1 MLKVNHI
8 QKSYSHFD
16 LNCSFEIPVG
26 SIIGIIGKNGSGKTT
41 LFKSILNLIH
51 LDSGNISILDNDYQ
65 TIDKNKIGCTL
76 ANISLC
82 EYWKLKDLIKL
93 LENTYQDFDLDYFIK
108 KCKYYQFPLDKKINE
123 FSTGMKAKL
132 NVLIAL
138 SHHSQF
144 LILDEPTNGLDI
156 LAREEI
162 IDMIRE
168 FMEEDENHSVLISSH
183 ISSDLEGLCDEIYI
197 LDEGQFIF
205 HETTDCLLDQYGLL
219 KLTDEQ
225 FKQIDSSYFLK
236 TKKVSYG
243 YDVLTN
249 QKQFYQE
256 NYPEIIIEK
265 NNFDTLFSMMLRG
278 EWNERF
284 IL

>member
-8 QKSYSHFD
+8 QKNYSHFT
-16 LNCSFEIPVG
+16 LKCSFDVPKGTIT
-26 SIIGIIGKNGSGKTT
+26 GIIGKNGSGKTT
-41 LFKSILNLIH
+41 LFKSILGLIP
-51 LDSGNISILDNDYQ
+51 LDCGSISILDTDYQ
-65 TIDKNKIGCTL
+65 NVDKNKIGCTL

-82 EYWKLKDLIKL
+82 EYLKLKDLIQVL
-93 LENTYQDFDLDYFIK
+93 NSVYRDFDLDYFMQ
-108 KCKYYQFPLDKKINE
+108 KCKEFQFPLDKKINE

-132 NVLIAL
+132 NILIAL

-162 IDMIRE
+162 IDMIQE
-168 FMEEDENHSVLISSH
+168 FMAEGEHRSVIISSH
-183 ISSDLEGLCDEIYI
+183 ISSDLEGLCDDIYL

-225 FKQIDSSYFLK
+225 FKEIDSSYFLK

-278 EWNERF
+278 E
-284 IL
+284 

>member
-1 MLKVNHI
+1 MCI
-8 QKSYSHFD
+8 RD
-16 LNCSFEIPVG
+16 R
-26 SIIGIIGKNGSGKTT
+26 
-41 LFKSILNLIH
+41 
-51 LDSGNISILDNDYQ
+51 
-65 TIDKNKIGCTL
+65 
-76 ANISLC
+76 
-82 EYWKLKDLIKL
+82 
-93 LENTYQDFDLDYFIK
+93 
-108 KCKYYQFPLDKKINE
+108 CKYYQFPLDEKINE

-162 IDMIRE
+162 IDLIRE
-168 FMEEDENHSVLISSH
+168 FMDEDENHSVLISSH

-197 LDEGQFIF
+197 LDKGQFIF
-205 HETTDCLLDQYGLL
+205 QETTDCLLDQYGLL

-265 NNFDTLFSMMLRG
+265 NNFNTLFSMMLRG
-278 EWNERF
+278 E
-284 IL
+284 

>member
-8 QKSYSHFD
+8 QKNYSHFN
-16 LNCSFEIPVG
+16 LNCSFDVPKGTIT
-26 SIIGIIGKNGSGKTT
+26 GIIGKSGSGKTT

-51 LDSGNISILDNDYQ
+51 LDSGSISILDTDYQ
-65 TIDKNKIGCTL
+65 NVDKNKIGCTL

-82 EYWKLKDLIKL
+82 EY
-93 LENTYQDFDLDYFIK
+93 FIQ

-162 IDMIRE
+162 IDLIRE
-168 FMEEDENHSVLISSH
+168 FRDEDENCSVLISSH

-197 LDEGQFIF
+197 LDKGQFIF
-205 HETTDCLLDQYGLL
+205 QETTDCLLDQYGLL

-236 TKKVSYG
+236 TKKFSYG

-278 EWNERF
+278 E
-284 IL
+284 

>member
-8 QKSYSHFD
+8 QKTYSHFHLD
-16 LNCSFEIPVG
+16 CSLEIKPG
-26 SIIGIIGKNGSGKTT
+26 SITGIIGKNGSGKTT
-41 LFKSILNLIH
+41 LFKAILNLIH
-51 LDSGNISILDNDYQ
+51 IDSGDITLLDKDYKDV
-65 TIDKNKIGCTL
+65 DKNKIGCTL

-82 EYWKLKDLIKL
+82 EYLKLKDLINL
-93 LENTYQDFDLDYFIK
+93 LNNTYKDFDLDYFLQ
-108 KCKYYQFPLDKKINE
+108 KCKQYQFPLDKKINE

-138 SHHSQF
+138 SHHASF
-144 LILDEPTNGLDI
+144 LILDEPTNGLDV

-162 IDMIRE
+162 IDLIRE

-183 ISSDLEGLCDEIYI
+183 ISSDLEGLCDDIYMI
-197 LDEGQFIF
+197 DDGKFIF

-219 KLTDEQ
+219 KLTEEQ
-225 FKQIDSSYFLK
+225 FNQVDHNYFIK
-236 TKKVSYG
+236 TRKENYG
-243 YDVLTN
+243 YTALTN

-278 EWNERF
+278 E
-284 IL
+284 

>member
-8 QKSYSHFD
+8 QKNYSHFN
-16 LNCSFEIPVG
+16 LNCSFDVPKGTIT
-26 SIIGIIGKNGSGKTT
+26 GIIGKSGSGKTT

-51 LDSGNISILDNDYQ
+51 
-65 TIDKNKIGCTL
+65 
-76 ANISLC
+76 NISLC
-82 EYWKLKDLIKL
+82 EYLKLKDLIKL
-93 LENTYQDFDLDYFIK
+93 LENTYQDFDLDYFIQ

-162 IDMIRE
+162 IDLIRE
-168 FMEEDENHSVLISSH
+168 FMDEDENRSVLISSH

-197 LDEGQFIF
+197 LDKGQFIF
-205 HETTDCLLDQYGLL
+205 QETTDCLLDQYGLL

-278 EWNERF
+278 E
-284 IL
+284 

>member
-8 QKSYSHFD
+8 QKNYSHFT
-16 LNCSFEIPVG
+16 LNCSFEVPKGTIT
-26 SIIGIIGKNGSGKTT
+26 GIIGKNGSGKTT
-41 LFKSILNLIH
+41 LFKSILGLIQ
-51 LDSGNISILDNDYQ
+51 LDTGSISILDTDYQ
-65 TIDKNKIGCTL
+65 NIDKNKIGCTL

-82 EYWKLKDLIKL
+82 EYLKLKDLIQVL
-93 LENTYQDFDLDYFIK
+93 NSVYRDFDLDYFMQ
-108 KCKYYQFPLDKKINE
+108 KCKEFQFPLDKKINE

-144 LILDEPTNGLDI
+144 LILDEPTNGLDV
-156 LAREEI
+156 LAREDI
-162 IDMIRE
+162 IDMIQE
-168 FMEEDENHSVLISSH
+168 FMAEDEHRSVIISSH
-183 ISSDLEGLCDEIYI
+183 ISSDLEGLCDDIYL

-225 FKQIDSSYFLK
+225 FKEIDSSYFFK

-278 EWNERF
+278 E
-284 IL
+284 